1 MTESK
6 NIFETKEGGEQKSG
20 KTGGEQ
26 KSGKTGGE
34 QKSGKT
40 GGEQKSG
47 KTGGEQK
54 SGKNKEE
61 EIKVEQKDKFPI
73 NSIEL
78 SNLFRDWL
86 NDTQYSYA
94 STNNIDR
101 TITDKKKIAEDSIKN
116 AWAEFGDKYIKW
128 LAGTYDD
135 VLVSIGLDLDKA
147 NSEWKKGE
155 GQKISA
161 FLRQKEQQRLEKTK
175 CEPWTSGNLIDGHLN
190 TNDTISLNKLT
201 EKFVEWC
208 KTNGW
213 LDKIVTASDFCGF
226 SKFDISWVYEKWPDI
241 SNVEHEPYQNPLV
254 RKLALHET
262 WIEDQNT
269 GIYRKQNLFNKF
281 LVDTKEIE
289 PKDIKTQ
296 KISKQERGEVP
307 ADLWAQSIMNVGAN
321 RYNCTSLRD
330 ALKTTFEKTEEIETA
345 IQYCNSK
352 NKNWLDTSLE
362 GRVKSKL
369 KIFKEGRMI
378 QETITNKLKSKKNLK
393 SLKENFEKQNYRKFF
408 DSLSSLQKNN
418 TINEATNDEFEKS
431 FDVIF
436 KGKETEFKNRA
447 IEYILNKL
455 GVSQTSEMG
464 KNIKLELDKI
474 PAKDMFK
481 NEYDVPEAV
490 TTAVEKSAN
499 TEMSDEEGL
508 KGIVS
513 KSIKF
518 DDKQIKQGVRQHLQD
533 YIEGVKTDIK
543 SLEEKLKKSI
553 IEK

>member
-1 MTESK
+1 MKPNLNSEEIEESK
-6 NIFETKEGGEQKSG
+6 PGSG
-20 KTGGEQ
+20 KPQ
-26 KSGKTGGE
+26 SGKP
-34 QKSGKT
+34 QSGKP
-40 GGEQKSG
+40 QSG
-47 KTGGEQK
+47 KPQ
-54 SGKNKEE
+54 SGKPQTGEPQGD
-61 EIKVEQKDKFPI
+61 KVEQKDKFPI

-94 STNNIDR
+94 STNKIDR
-101 TITDKKKIAEDSIKN
+101 TITDKNKIAEDSIKN

-161 FLRQKEQQRLEKTK
+161 FSRQKEQQRLEKTK
-175 CEPWTSGNLIDGHLN
+175 CEPWTSGNLIEGHLDTNN
-190 TNDTISLNKLT
+190 TIDLNELT

-208 KTNGW
+208 DTNGW

-226 SKFDISWVYEKWPDI
+226 SKFDISWVYDKWSDI
-241 SNVEHEPYQNPLV
+241 NKVEHEPYQNPLV
-254 RKLALHET
+254 RKLSLHET

-289 PKDIKTQ
+289 PEEINAK

-345 IQYCNSK
+345 IQYCNSR

-408 DSLSSLQKNN
+408 DTLSSLQKNN

-464 KNIKLELDKI
+464 KNIKSELDKI

-499 TEMSDEEGL
+499 TEMSEEQGL

-513 KSIKF
+513 KAIKF

-533 YIEGVKTDIK
+533 YVEGVKTDIK